1 MLMSID
7 YNYNNKNIYQN
18 PLLKMLNKKIKFILK
33 FLILALT
40 IFTLDAPLALTKNAL
55 GSELSIENRYELNE
69 QINLNYSVRSLGL
82 NIASVELDFNLS
94 DSKYW
99 SNTKIK
105 AKGIGGIFSST
116 EWTFASRGNL
126 EKKKI
131 SPKFYSNHITTKKG
145 KGYVSI
151 TYRTELLTIYA
162 LPENDKERE
171 DLLAIHLDTKTKDP
185 LSTIIEISLYKI
197 DNPCVGQWK
206 ITDGRRVF
214 SLVFRKLDLSKKAED
229 LIGCEVKY
237 TPIAGQSDKELED
250 EKDNPSPYHK
260 IWLSKIKINNQ
271 MDILI
276 PVMIHAKTDLG
287 ITKIELDDITINDIN
302 IVL

>member
-1 MLMSID
+1 
-7 YNYNNKNIYQN
+7 
-18 PLLKMLNKKIKFILK
+18 MLNKKIKFILK
-33 FLILALT
+33 FLTAVLT
-40 IFTLDAPLALTKNAL
+40 IFALDVPLVLAKNIL
-55 GSELSIENRYELNE
+55 GTDLSIENRYGLNE

-82 NIASVELDFNLS
+82 NIANVELDFNLS

-99 SNTKIK
+99 SNAKIK

-116 EWTFASRGNL
+116 EWVFASRGNL

-145 KGYVSI
+145 RGYVSI
-151 TYRTELLTIYA
+151 AYRTELLTIYA

-197 DNPCVGQWK
+197 DNPCTGHWK
-206 ITDGRRVF
+206 VTDGRRIF
-214 SLVFRKLDLSKKAED
+214 SLQFKKLVDSDKEFKN

-237 TPIAGQSDKELED
+237 TPIAGQSEKELEE
-250 EKDNPSPYHK
+250 EKENPSPYHK
-260 IWLSKIKINNQ
+260 IWFSKIKINNKV
-271 MDILI
+271 DILI
-276 PVMIHAKTDLG
+276 PITIHAKTDLG
-287 ITKIELDDITINDIN
+287 VTKIDLNDITVNNIN

>member
-1 MLMSID
+1 
-7 YNYNNKNIYQN
+7 
-18 PLLKMLNKKIKFILK
+18 MLNKKIKSILN
-33 FLILALT
+33 FLILMLIT
-40 IFTLDAPLALTKNAL
+40 FTLALSFSLAEDSVNKNI
-55 GSELSIENRYELNE
+55 SIENRYNLNE
-69 QINLNYSVRSLGL
+69 QIYLNYSVRSLGL
-82 NIASVELDFNLS
+82 NIANFELDINLS

-99 SNTKIK
+99 ANAKIK
-105 AKGIGGIFSST
+105 AKGIGGIFSKT
-116 EWTFASRGNL
+116 ELTYGSRGNL

-131 SPKFYSNHITTKKG
+131 SPKFYSNHISTKKG
-145 KGYVSI
+145 RGYVSI
-151 TYRTELLTIYA
+151 AYRAKLLTVYA
-162 LPENDKERE
+162 LPENNKEKE

-206 ITDGRRVF
+206 VTDGRRVF
-214 SLVFRKLDLSKKAED
+214 SFVFKKLDLNKKTED

-260 IWLSKIKINNQ
+260 IWFSKIRINNQ

-287 ITKIELDDITINDIN
+287 ITKIELDGITINDKN